1 MINIYFNQK
10 ILSDILSIFVFS
22 LYIFINNY
30 IFLVNE
36 SMDLV
41 KVYLIQSITSAAN
54 NLRLNAQQIEVVG
67 LLRETITN
75 CEDVGA
81 EFLRM
86 KKSTEL
92 SKLAIRLSEIHSFLT
107 LGKVDFV
114 KISEQFR
121 EHSRYLIRDLN
132 QFLENVSPQVYKD
145 AFIKINNGNQR
156 IIDVELVDRSN
167 YAGQIMVN
175 EDKDQNKT
183 GFTNDIE
190 KQMTSSIDF
199 EKKILGPIKSF
210 DELLKDLASSKMNQ
224 KELYDYIEIIQD
236 NAALSNQRGFKVL
249 AKMHMILES
258 GFRDIVTSNLVVDK
272 TVIDALRA
280 CLIVIVAVV
289 KKKEVDISGY
299 LNRAE
304 EFARNYLKKSI
315 QV

>member
-1 MINIYFNQK
+1 
-10 ILSDILSIFVFS
+10 
-22 LYIFINNY
+22 
-30 IFLVNE
+30 
-36 SMDLV
+36 MDLV

-167 YAGQIMVN
+167 YAGQIMVG
-175 EDKDQNKT
+175 EDKDQSKT
-183 GFTNDIE
+183 GVANDVE
-190 KQMTSSIDF
+190 KQMISSIDF

-224 KELYDYIEIIQD
+224 KELNGYVEIIQD

-258 GFRDIVTSNLVVDK
+258 GFRDIVTGNLVVDK
-272 TVIDALRA
+272 TVIDSLRA

-299 LNRAE
+299 FNRAE

>member
-1 MINIYFNQK
+1 
-10 ILSDILSIFVFS
+10 
-22 LYIFINNY
+22 
-30 IFLVNE
+30 
-36 SMDLV
+36 MDLI

-107 LGKVDFV
+107 LGKVDFI
-114 KISEQFR
+114 KISDQFR
-121 EHSRYLIRDLN
+121 DHSRFLLRDLN

-145 AFIKINNGNQR
+145 AFNKITNGE
-156 IIDVELVDRSN
+156 IPAIDVELVDRSN
-167 YAGQIMVN
+167 LAGQIMVN
-175 EDKDQNKT
+175 DEDDQNKKRIAK
-183 GFTNDIE
+183 DVE
-190 KQMTSSIDF
+190 KQTHSSIDF
-199 EKKILGPIKSF
+199 EKKILGPIKSL
-210 DELLKDLASSKMNQ
+210 DEMLKDLSIGIMNQ
-224 KELYDYIEIIQD
+224 KELNKYIEIMHD
-236 NAALSNQRGFKVL
+236 NAALSNQNGFKVL
-249 AKMHMILES
+249 TRMHLILES
-258 GFRDIVTSNLVVDK
+258 AFSDILIGNLAVEK
-272 TVIDALRA
+272 AITEALRA

-299 LNRAE
+299 LNRSD
-304 EFARNYLKKSI
+304 EFAKKFLKRSI

>member
-1 MINIYFNQK
+1 
-10 ILSDILSIFVFS
+10 
-22 LYIFINNY
+22 
-30 IFLVNE
+30 
-36 SMDLV
+36 MDLV

-67 LLRETITN
+67 LLRETITK

-86 KKSTEL
+86 KKSTQL

-107 LGKVDFV
+107 LGKVDFI

-121 EHSRYLIRDLN
+121 EHSRYLLRDLN
-132 QFLENVSPQVYKD
+132 QFLENVSPQIYKD
-145 AFIKINNGNQR
+145 AFNKINNGDLPA
-156 IIDVELVDRSN
+156 IDVELVDRSN
-167 YAGQIMVN
+167 IAGQIMVN
-175 EDKDQNKT
+175 NLENQNNE
-183 GFTNDIE
+183 GVSSNIE
-190 KQMTSSIDF
+190 KQEISLIDF
-199 EKKILGPIKSF
+199 EKKILGPIKSL
-210 DELLKDLASSKMNQ
+210 DEIIKDLASGIINQ
-224 KELYDYIEIIQD
+224 KELSKYIEMIQD

-249 AKMHMILES
+249 EKMHMILEF
-258 GFRDIVTSNLVVDK
+258 GFSDILQGILAVDK
-272 TVIDALRA
+272 TVTEALRA

-304 EFARNYLKKSI
+304 EFAKKFLNKSI

>member
-1 MINIYFNQK
+1 
-10 ILSDILSIFVFS
+10 
-22 LYIFINNY
+22 
-30 IFLVNE
+30 
-36 SMDLV
+36 MDLV

-67 LLRETITN
+67 LLRETITK

-86 KKSTEL
+86 KKSTQL

-107 LGKVDFV
+107 LGKVDFI

-121 EHSRYLIRDLN
+121 EHSRYLLRDLN
-132 QFLENVSPQVYKD
+132 QFLENVSPQIYKD
-145 AFIKINNGNQR
+145 AFNKINNGDLPA
-156 IIDVELVDRSN
+156 IDVELVDRSN
-167 YAGQIMVN
+167 IAGQIMVN
-175 EDKDQNKT
+175 NLENQNNE
-183 GFTNDIE
+183 GVSSNIE
-190 KQMTSSIDF
+190 KQEISLIDF
-199 EKKILGPIKSF
+199 EKKILGPIKSL
-210 DELLKDLASSKMNQ
+210 DEIIKDLASGIINQ
-224 KELYDYIEIIQD
+224 KELSKYIEIIQD

-249 AKMHMILES
+249 AKMHMILEF
-258 GFRDIVTSNLVVDK
+258 GFSDILQGILAVDK
-272 TVIDALRA
+272 TVTEALRA

-304 EFARNYLKKSI
+304 EFAKKFLNKSI